1 MGADLKELPS
11 CVSLSVRR
19 WPQGQRPRQRP
30 RVRGTHYPSRSSAVR
45 PNLSTFRSPL
55 THCASVLYSLCGL
68 CRKEVPQAVADCHTA
83 GVKVV
88 MVTGDHPLTAAA
100 IARKIGLIT
109 LPTRDV
115 LAKERGVPIDQVD
128 PADVDAVV
136 VSE

>member
-1 MGADLKELPS
+1 
-11 CVSLSVRR
+11 
-19 WPQGQRPRQRP
+19 
-30 RVRGTHYPSRSSAVR
+30 
-45 PNLSTFRSPL
+45 
-55 THCASVLYSLCGL
+55 LCS
-68 CRKEVPQAVADCHTA
+68 KEVPQAVADCHTA